1 MILET
6 NIGAITLG
14 FVDGSLVCEFGIVP
28 IDKEPSQKV
37 AKQLTQYFSGKKAQH
52 FSVPVPNSTPFTKRC
67 WEACRKIPY
76 GETIS
81 YKELATMAGSPKA
94 SRAAGQAMRN
104 NPQVI
109 ITPCHR
115 VVSSNGKLHGFAGT
129 TAPNSIELKRKKFL
143 LSLENSIISA

>member
-6 NIGAITLG
+6 DIGAITLG
-14 FVDGSLVCEFGIVP
+14 IIDGFLVCEFGITP

-37 AKQLTQYFSGKKAQH
+37 ATQLKRYFSGKKIQH

-76 GETIS
+76 GKTIS
-81 YKELATMAGSPKA
+81 YKKLATMAGSPSA

-115 VVSSNGKLHGFAGT
+115 VVSSTGKLHGFAGST
-129 TAPNSIELKRKKFL
+129 TPNSIELNRKKFL
-143 LSLENSIISA
+143 LDLESCIISP